1 MKHIHISADAAKLI
15 LRLTIGILVLLHGI
29 AKVQNPGSI
38 DFIQGLLEAKH
49 LPGFIAYGIYV
60 GEVVAPLMLIAG
72 FRTRCAAGII
82 AFTLFMAV
90 FLAHLDQIF
99 AIGKSGGWAI
109 ELQALYFFGALAL
122 IGLGSGKYAV
132 KPCTPCECSNGKCAT
147 V

>member
-29 AKVQNPGSI
+29 AKLQNPGSI

-90 FLAHLDQIF
+90 FLAHLDQVF
-99 AIGKSGGWAI
+99 SLAKMGGGWAI
-109 ELQALYFFGALAL
+109 ELQALYFFGALA
-122 IGLGSGKYAV
+122 IVGLGSGKYALKEDV
-132 KPCTPCECSNGKCAT
+132 PCECCKAKQA
-147 V
+147 

>member
-1 MKHIHISADAAKLI
+1 MKHLHISADVAKLM
-15 LRLTIGILVLLHGI
+15 LRLTIGILILLHGI
-29 AKVQNPGSI
+29 AKLQNPGSI

-49 LPGFIAYGIYV
+49 LPGFIAYGIYI
-60 GEVVAPLMLIAG
+60 GEVIAPLMLIAG

-90 FLAHLDQIF
+90 FLAHLDQVF

-109 ELQALYFFGALAL
+109 ELQALYFFGALA
-122 IGLGSGKYAV
+122 IVGLGSGKYAL
-132 KPCTPCECSNGKCAT
+132 KPCKPCECCNGKCET